1 MIVYG
6 HRGARGEAPENTI
19 AGCQHAVARGVRHL
33 EIDLQL
39 SSDGQLVVLHD
50 TSIKRTVG
58 SRGKVADFS
67 ARELAKMDARASGT
81 PWPNKRGT
89 GIPTLTALVEALPEI
104 QHWQL
109 ELKSGRSAYNTRLV
123 DTLVDWLQTCPAAT
137 GVPANKRP
145 GYVVTCA
152 EPTLLTEVKR
162 QLPQQTTGYVSTVA
176 YPRRIVERCGC
187 DFLVGHWSAMNP
199 LTVRGFRRR
208 GVHISAWT
216 VNDASV
222 IENLYRMR
230 VDSIITDYPS
240 MAVPLVAAL
249 ER

>member
-19 AGCQHAVARGVRHL
+19 AGAQHAVARGVRNL

-39 SSDGQLVVLHD
+39 SSDGELVVLHD

-89 GIPTLTALVEALPEI
+89 GIPTLTALVEALPQI

-123 DTLVDWLQTCPAAT
+123 DTLVDWLQVRPAAA

-145 GYVVTCA
+145 GYVVTCS

-162 QLPQQTTGYVSTVA
+162 QLPEQATGYVSTIA
-176 YPRRIVERCGC
+176 YPNKIVDSCDC
-187 DFLVGHWSAMNP
+187 DFLVGHWSTMNP
-199 LTVRGFRRR
+199 LTLRRLQRR

-222 IENLYRMR
+222 IENLYRLG
-230 VDSIITDYPS
+230 VDSVITDYPS
-240 MAVPLVAAL
+240 MAVPLVAKL
-249 ER
+249 TR

>member
-1 MIVYG
+1 MIIYG

-50 TSIKRTVG
+50 TTIKRTVG
-58 SRGKVADFS
+58 SRGKVADFT

-89 GIPTLTALVEALPEI
+89 GIPTLTALVAALPEI
-104 QHWQL
+104 RHWQL
-109 ELKSGRSAYNTRLV
+109 ELKSGRNAYNARLV
-123 DTLVDWLQTCPAAT
+123 DTLVDWLQSRSDGA
-137 GVPANKRP
+137 GVPANKQP
-145 GYVVTCA
+145 GYVVTCS

-162 QLPQQTTGYVSTVA
+162 QLPQQATGYVSTIA
-176 YPRRIVERCGC
+176 YPNLIVESC
-187 DFLVGHWSAMNP
+187 DCDYLVAHWSTLNP
-199 LTVRGFRRR
+199 LTLRGLQRR
-208 GVHISAWT
+208 GIHISAWT

-222 IENLYRMR
+222 IQNLHRMHI
-230 VDSIITDYPS
+230 DSVITDYPS
-240 MAVPLVAAL
+240 MAIPLVAAL

>member
-33 EIDLQL
+33 EIDLHL
-39 SSDGQLVVLHD
+39 SKDGQLVVIHD
-50 TSIKRTVG
+50 ATIKKTVG
-58 SRGKVADFS
+58 NTGKVAGFT
-67 ARELAKMDARASGT
+67 ARELAKMDARDSGT

-123 DTLVDWLQTCPAAT
+123 DTLADWLQARPAGT

-145 GYVVTCA
+145 GYVVTCS

-162 QLPQQTTGYVSTVA
+162 QLPQQETGYVSTIA
-176 YPRRIVERCGC
+176 YPNMIVENCAC
-187 DFLVGHWSAMNP
+187 DYLVGHWSTMNP
-199 LTVRGFRRR
+199 LTLRGLQRR

-222 IENLYRMR
+222 IENLYRMQI
-230 VDSIITDYPS
+230 DSIITDYPS